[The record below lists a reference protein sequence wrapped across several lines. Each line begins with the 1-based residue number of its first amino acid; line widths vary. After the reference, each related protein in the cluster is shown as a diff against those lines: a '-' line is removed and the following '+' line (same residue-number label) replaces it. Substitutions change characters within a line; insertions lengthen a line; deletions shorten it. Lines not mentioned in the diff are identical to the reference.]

1 MTPLPLGSFL
11 QTALRRPMSATAS
24 ALAFL
29 MTVCVVAIL
38 TSGVI
43 GSRLPDLRVTEIGSF
58 PPAVRAG
65 DSFTLTSRTRNFG
78 GVMAPASSTRFYL
91 SPQPAR
97 GSDANLL
104 EGTQSIPSLVS
115 GTNVVASVTVAV
127 PTETAAGS
135 YYLVG
140 CADDTRLVLE
150 KNERNNCLATRTQIL
165 VVQP

>member
-1 MTPLPLGSFL
+1 
-11 QTALRRPMSATAS
+11 MSPSTS
-24 ALAFL
+24 AMAFL
-29 MTVCVVAIL
+29 VTVCVAAIL

-43 GSRLPDLRVTEIGSF
+43 GRRLPDLRVTEIGSI

-65 DSFTLTSRTRNFG
+65 DSFTVTSRTRNFG

-104 EGTQSIPSLVS
+104 EGTESIPSLAS
-115 GTNVVASVTVAV
+115 DTNVVASVAV
-127 PTETAAGS
+127 FVPADTAAGN

-140 CADDTRLVLE
+140 CADDTRLVIE

-165 VVQP
+165 VVRP